1 MQWIWFQTGD
11 LYVTISIT
19 DYSDIRLNS
28 IIYLLYSIFD
38 NMIYLYHQMSI
49 ARTCNF

>member
-19 DYSDIRLNS
+19 DYSDIRFTDRQIDLFT
-28 IIYLLYSIFD
+28 IF
-38 NMIYLYHQMSI
+38 NI
-49 ARTCNF
+49 